1 MIFFVFFLQ
10 FEVVEGDTS
19 HDNLFFKA
27 FINNLIFSIDDAMFA
42 EYLSVLST
50 REVELEM
57 LIHGRIIGDFGFT
70 FDSKFFKLFSIE
82 HSLDFV

>member
-1 MIFFVFFLQ
+1 M
-10 FEVVEGDTS
+10 EGDTS

-70 FDSKFFKLFSIE
+70 FDSKFFKLFSIG